1 LEEAPRTPQKEAI
14 LPSKWTKRV
23 AVGAAAA
30 VAVVGLAAPSLGDTT
45 RIKAVKKDGKFR
57 WSNDFVTID
66 KGDKVV
72 WRNPTS
78 VNHTV
83 TFYEGATKNTTIG
96 PDERTSKKFT
106 TRGPK
111 YYRCTI
117 HSTMNDGECSG
128 MCGHVHVN

>member
-1 LEEAPRTPQKEAI
+1 MS
-14 LPSKWTKRV
+14 SKWTKRL

-45 RIKAVKKDGKFR
+45 RVKAVKNDNGKYR
-57 WSNDFVTID
+57 WVKDFVTINE
-66 KGDKVV
+66 GDKVV
-72 WRNPTS
+72 WRNPTN

-83 TFYEGATKNTTIG
+83 TFYKGATKNTTIG
-96 PDERTSKKFT
+96 PDERTSKTFKSA
-106 TRGPK
+106 GPK

-117 HSTMNDGECSG
+117 HSTLNDGDCKG

>member
-1 LEEAPRTPQKEAI
+1 MST
-14 LPSKWTKRV
+14 KWTKRL
-23 AVGAAAA
+23 AIGAAAA

-96 PDERTSKKFT
+96 PDERTSKTFK

>member
-1 LEEAPRTPQKEAI
+1 M
-14 LPSKWTKRV
+14 SGKWTRRLGV
-23 AVGAAAA
+23 TVAAA

-45 RIKAVKKDGKFR
+45 RIRAVKKDGKFV
-57 WSNDFVTID
+57 WNKDFVSVN

-72 WRNPTS
+72 WKNPTG

-83 TFYEGATKNTTIG
+83 TFYEGAKKNTTINPG
-96 PDERTSKKFT
+96 ERTSKKFT
-106 TRGPK
+106 TKGPK

-117 HSTMNDGECSG
+117 HSTLNGDDCNG